1 MDAITAA
8 SDTRPVELVT
18 GPTITLYR
26 RDIETST
33 VEDEDGTERTVYTYR
48 ELRFPTGEYELVR
61 AGMLPPGVTEW
72 TEDLRRIQRSAIL
85 DEADKLINEAND
97 NISYSDVQKTVDAWE
112 TYRTAMRAYK
122 MAVRQTVDQAG
133 FPQAVTYPDIPT
145 QP

>member
-18 GPTITLYR
+18 GPTVTLYR
-26 RDIETST
+26 RDVETST
-33 VEDEDGTERTVYTYR
+33 EADEKGVERTLYTYR
-48 ELRFPTGEYELVR
+48 ELRFPHGEYELVL
-61 AGMLPPGVTEW
+61 AGTLPPGVDEW
-72 TEDLRRIQRSAIL
+72 TADLRRIQRSALL
-85 DEADKLINEAND
+85 DQADKLIAEAND

-122 MAVRQTVDQAG
+122 MAVRQTVEQSG
-133 FPQAVTYPDIPT
+133 FPQTVVYPDLPT

>member
-18 GPTITLYR
+18 GPTVTLYR

-33 VEDEDGTERTVYTYR
+33 ETDDQGVERTLYTYR
-48 ELRFPTGEYELVR
+48 ELRFPMGEYELVR

-97 NISYSDVQKTVDAWE
+97 NISYSEVQKTVDAWE

-122 MAVRQTVDQAG
+122 MAVRQTVEQSG
-133 FPQAVTYPDIPT
+133 FPQTVVYPDLPT